1 MVTADI
7 RARANALYWMLCMHW
22 LLWRSNDPEVSA
34 PSLPL
39 HGCLDPGRGGCCWP
53 QVTQPVS
60 GGGPCCT
67 ADLTQ
72 KQACFPA
79 LYLFSTRRVFWR
91 NNPKL
96 LLFLTPGAVM
106 EFTAEWRTA
115 GDQQLSAGQG
125 AGLRGTRLKVLRT
138 FYLIWEGFFFLI
150 NCYCYRIKK
159 NKSRKISGH

>member
-22 LLWRSNDPEVSA
+22 LLWCSNDPEVSA

-39 HGCLDPGRGGCCWP
+39 HGCLDSGRGGCCWP

-60 GGGPCCT
+60 GGGTCCT

-79 LYLFSTRRVFWR
+79 LYLFSARRVFWR
-91 NNPKL
+91 NIPKL
-96 LLFLTPGAVM
+96 LLFLTL
-106 EFTAEWRTA
+106 EQWWSS
-115 GDQQLSAGQG
+115 QLSAVLLAISSCQQ
-125 AGLRGTRLKVLRT
+125 ARGLA
-138 FYLIWEGFFFLI
+138 WEGTPQRIGHILPDLRRVFLI
-150 NCYCYRIKK
+150 NCSCYRIKK
-159 NKSRKISGH
+159 NKNRKISGH